1 MEQGQQAEA
10 DTTEDE
16 DQHAEVM
23 QQENKVKEDLL
34 SVTSKVE
41 ELKSVGLKEI
51 DKKSV
56 KSYKSLVDA
65 KDKKISQDERMREI

>member
-1 MEQGQQAEA
+1 MKQGQQAEA

>member
-1 MEQGQQAEA
+1 
-10 DTTEDE
+10 
-16 DQHAEVM
+16 M

-41 ELKSVGLKEI
+41 DLKSVGLKEI
-51 DKKSV
+51 DIKSV